1 MVSQWDD
8 FIFVG
13 TSKEMSLAGAATKY
27 NCPLWNDFDG
37 IENHLWLH
45 LSKYTYC
52 ENCSQRREHYWYYG
66 SSFSHAVTKII
77 ADDKN
82 FSLLLRRRYIDFAN
96 PCTLMLIVNNTIYT
110 DYYNINLQFTHKC
123 RHIKLCILNLSIW
136 KEFVSKG
143 TTKISKP
150 GLGFHNEVNSPVK
163 VLLKAGS

>member
-27 NCPLWNDFDG
+27 NCPLWNDFAG

-96 PCTLMLIVNNTIYT
+96 PCTLMLIVNNTICT
-110 DYYNINLQFTHKC
+110 VTIALIYNSPISVDTLNCVSLICLYEK
-123 RHIKLCILNLSIW
+123 NLS
-136 KEFVSKG
+136 
-143 TTKISKP
+143 
-150 GLGFHNEVNSPVK
+150 VK
-163 VLLKAGS
+163 AQLKSASQAWAFTMKWIRQ